1 MNYRP
6 RKTYNG
12 KPFFDAIRDLP
23 TKKLTVKPIDWVYH
37 PYKSDSPFEE
47 IKLDKY
53 VHSPKIRRLKRE
65 LKQIDPVNGKFE
77 KQVYRRLVK
86 IIRRSWSDGY
96 NIVAHS
102 GGYDSRLL
110 STIIKELG
118 YRNVIFFECGGESRE
133 FKRIMQLQGFGHN
146 QIVVYNET
154 VQPDKY
160 FEYSF
165 SFDPGRFNGLSGYPV
180 NIFYDPYKDAVERG
194 ILPENATIFS
204 GYGGY
209 IEKMFQKYGFDRF
222 FRRDYYGQLSTFNF
236 YGNWVIPFFDFDY
249 IKELAKYR
257 RIHRSKKRTTD
268 RLCEVYCKHL
278 RSVPNPD
285 VNKDLFKRGYRQWDR
300 RKIEYSHYW
309 GKWQLNEMIKYLQTQ
324 NYIINGKTKT

>member
-12 KPFFDAIRDLP
+12 KPFFEALP
-23 TKKLTVKPIDWVYH
+23 EKLTTKSIDWTYH
-37 PYKSDSPFEE
+37 PYRSDSPFEE
-47 IKLDKY
+47 VSLDKY
-53 VHSPKIRRLKRE
+53 VHSPKLRQLKRE
-65 LKQIDPVNGKFE
+65 LKQIEPTNGRFE

-86 IIRRSWSDGY
+86 IVQRSWSNGY

-118 YRNVIFFECGGESRE
+118 YKNVIFFECGGESRE
-133 FKRIMQLQGFGHN
+133 FKKIMQLQGFGHK
-146 QIVVYNET
+146 QTVVYNET
-154 VQPDKY
+154 VQPGRY

-165 SFDPGRFNGLSGYPV
+165 TFDPKRFNGLTGYPV

-209 IEKMFQKYGFDRF
+209 IEKLFQKWGFDRF
-222 FRRDYYGQLSTFNF
+222 FSRDYYGQLSTFNF
-236 YGNWVIPFFDFDY
+236 YGNWVMPFFDFNY
-249 IKELAKYR
+249 INELAKHSK
-257 RIHRSKKRTTD
+257 IHRSNRRTTD
-268 RLCEVYCKHL
+268 RLCDVYCKHL
-278 RSVPNPD
+278 RRVPNPG
-285 VNKDLFKRGYRQWDR
+285 VNEDLVPRGYRTWEGYRIDYSYYWGEKQLNQI
-300 RKIEYSHYW
+300 IEYLTNKGH
-309 GKWQLNEMIKYLQTQ
+309 IIQT
-324 NYIINGKTKT
+324 T